1 MFYFRFL
8 AAWAGFNRTRRRH
21 ASSGRSLNSQLREKL
36 RLSATL
42 ANVGTATS
50 SGGRPL
56 FEDFSLRIAAG
67 ERVGLVGESGS
78 GKSSLFALLQRFFA
92 VQSGRISIDGQDI
105 AEVTQDSLR
114 AAIAVVPQD
123 LSLLHRSVMENI
135 RYGHPMPLII
145 RCTRQ
150 PERRNATS

>member
-1 MFYFRFL
+1 MSISGFS
-8 AAWAGFNRTRRRH
+8 AAWAGFNRTRRRY

-67 ERVGLVGESGS
+67 ERVGLVGESG
-78 GKSSLFALLQRFFA
+78 
-92 VQSGRISIDGQDI
+92 
-105 AEVTQDSLR
+105 R
-114 AAIAVVPQD
+114 AQVEPVCPPAT
-123 LSLLHRSVMENI
+123 LLLHRSVRENI
-135 RYGHPMPLII
+135 RYGHP
-145 RCTRQ
+145 
-150 PERRNATS
+150 NATDHPVRAAARAAQCDFIEDLPAGFATIVRTRGLNLSGGQ

>member
-1 MFYFRFL
+1 M
-8 AAWAGFNRTRRRH
+8 
-21 ASSGRSLNSQLREKL
+21 
-36 RLSATL
+36 
-42 ANVGTATS
+42 
-50 SGGRPL
+50 
-56 FEDFSLRIAAG
+56 RIAAG

-114 AAIAVVPQD
+114 AAIAVVPRD

-135 RYGHPMPLII
+135 RYGNP
-145 RCTRQ
+145 
-150 PERRNATS
+150 NATDQPVRAAARAAQCDFIEDLPAGFAPSSGLAGSNYPADNVSELPSPGPS